1 MIVRC
6 CPHCYSLSVRRSRPQ
21 SLAEGVLLALVL
33 LRPYR
38 CEKCKRRFHGSVFA
52 KKLPLGGEGA
62 GVAPVGLEGGAEAA
76 VRER

>member
-38 CEKCKRRFHGSVFA
+38 CEKCKRRFYGSVFA
-52 KKLPLGGEGA
+52 KRLPLGGKA
-62 GVAPVGLEGGAEAA
+62 GGGPPVGLEGGAEAA
-76 VRER
+76 VRQR